1 MTLSTKVH
9 VEHPD
14 LALVPTIRSLP
25 DVEIGV
31 VPDAGTDPDHDAHLF
46 WFETADIDAIESA
59 LAEDHTVDDFAPI
72 STSESRQTYRIT
84 YSERAK
90 LISPAII
97 ELQGLIIESRSHA
110 KGWLL
115 HSWFPDHSKL
125 DQLNE
130 YASEAGIRLDV
141 LEVYQSTMG
150 SRAGLDLTESQITA
164 LVSAYEHGYYDE
176 PRQTD
181 LAELGSVLSISE
193 TAVSGRLRRASG
205 RLIAETLIDTDE
217 Q

>member
-1 MTLSTKVH
+1 
-9 VEHPD
+9 
-14 LALVPTIRSLP
+14 
-25 DVEIGV
+25 
-31 VPDAGTDPDHDAHLF
+31 
-46 WFETADIDAIESA
+46 
-59 LAEDHTVDDFAPI
+59 
-72 STSESRQTYRIT
+72 
-84 YSERAK
+84 
-90 LISPAII
+90 
-97 ELQGLIIESRSHA
+97 
-110 KGWLL
+110 
-115 HSWFPDHSKL
+115 
-125 DQLNE
+125 
-130 YASEAGIRLDV
+130 
-141 LEVYQSTMG
+141 MG